1 MNARTGAT
9 SSPLSALRQPLS
21 READATPPPPR
32 PESRKGP
39 DAPAGLAGRE
49 RPASI
54 GGQAALPPRGGR
66 LLASPSSL
74 RGNALF
80 QRQRALHNPEET
92 PAAASHQE
100 ATPESTEK
108 PPLPAHGRPAAV
120 TAHHAAPP
128 PREDGGEPTEALP
141 ASHGK
146 ADGHAGEDIP
156 FDGDGGMPHGEG
168 PGFPMPHFPPTPSHP
183 SFGHGD
189 DDPEDGEEDPHRPD
203 GSTRRAISAQEQQI
217 ANQNAL
223 TEASVRAQMQAAL
236 NEFTIKSSEGVAKAI
251 KSLGKSQADLIT

>member
-1 MNARTGAT
+1 MNARTGAL

-21 READATPPPPR
+21 KEADAAPPPTR

-39 DAPAGLAGRE
+39 DAPAGLAARE
-49 RPASI
+49 RPASS
-54 GGQAALPPRGGR
+54 GGQAALPPRGK

-92 PAAASHQE
+92 PAAAASQQE
-100 ATPESTEK
+100 AAPESTEK
-108 PPLPAHGRPAAV
+108 PPLPAHGRPA
-120 TAHHAAPP
+120 TAAALHAAPP
-128 PREDGGEPTEALP
+128 PHAEGGEPAETLP
-141 ASHGK
+141 VSDGK
-146 ADGHAGEDIP
+146 AHPHAGEDIP
-156 FDGDGGMPHGEG
+156 FEGGGGMPHGG
-168 PGFPMPHFPPTPSHP
+168 GADFSMPHFPPPPSHP

-203 GSTRRAISAQEQQI
+203 GSTRQAISAQEQQM